1 MWYIILI
8 LVLITLAY
16 IAYRLFDGDYLSP
29 SFMVS
34 VIFLASAIVAA
45 LSRLFNMWNYVDLQM
60 EAASIT
66 IIGFA
71 SFILGEYIAR
81 KILNKIYDNKT
92 DKTENNKEK
101 TKIISISKIKLAIV
115 YIFIIIT
122 LITIYVQM
130 AQITG
135 IWNNIPQMINEY
147 RNGTPLFEGTSQS
160 TSISTLAM
168 QMYRASELFAYV
180 FIFIIVNNLVLK
192 DKLKNNIKYAILIL
206 LSIFITFLVAGR
218 SSFVKMIVAG
228 LFMFVVLY
236 RKNNKDLNKKLLL
249 KIILIVGLI
258 AIAIFYLIMP
268 LIGRKQNSNFIN
280 YVTFYI
286 GSPIPSLNEIIQRNE
301 VERPEHFGQNTFK
314 GIQRI
319 LDKFGIIDYYTPYQ
333 REWIGFDTLSSN
345 TFTGIKTY
353 YSDFG
358 VLGIIACQIIS
369 AVTFT
374 IIYITIQKK
383 NSIFSL
389 IFYSFFLMTI
399 IDQYRSEKFFT
410 SFITIDTVIYSIYLF
425 IITKFLFENLES
437 IKYLIGRR
445 IKKQDGRRV
454 LKKD

>member
-16 IAYRLFDGDYLSP
+16 IAYKLFDEDYLSP

-34 VIFLASAIVAA
+34 VIFLASAIVAT

-66 IIGFA
+66 IIGLA

-101 TKIISISKIKLAIV
+101 TKIISISKIKLTIV

-147 RNGTPLFEGTSQS
+147 RNGTPLFEGTSHS

-192 DKLKNNIKYAILIL
+192 DKLKNNIKYSILIL

-218 SSFVKMIVAG
+218 SSFVKMIIAG

-358 VLGIIACQIIS
+358 VLGIIACQLIS
-369 AVTFT
+369 AVMFT

-425 IITKFLFENLES
+425 LITKFLFEDLES
-437 IKYLIGRR
+437 IKYFIGRR
-445 IKKQDGRRV
+445 IKKQDGREV